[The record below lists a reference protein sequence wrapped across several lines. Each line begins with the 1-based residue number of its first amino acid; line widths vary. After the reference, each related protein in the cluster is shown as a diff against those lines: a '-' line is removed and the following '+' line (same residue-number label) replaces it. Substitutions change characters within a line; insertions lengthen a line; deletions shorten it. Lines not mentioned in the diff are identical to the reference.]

1 MWSLGPV
8 SPSLCPSL
16 LPALRACRPLSGADS
31 SSPGNLPRSP
41 LCRRSRRLPVGVGP
55 CLHSQESGPEGCA
68 QTPAQVSG
76 PGPLARPSSVLRHR
90 PHRSPAPV
98 LPPLSRQTRWQAAG
112 LAGTQGC
119 LTLPPFGFLIAEK
132 FIRSQTIASSKMPR
146 ENNQATLSPCQAPAA
161 EWPVKWRQMVP
172 RCPPWAD
179 D

>member
-1 MWSLGPV
+1 M
-8 SPSLCPSL
+8 
-16 LPALRACRPLSGADS
+16 ARPGAPTAGEAD
-31 SSPGNLPRSP
+31 
-41 LCRRSRRLPVGVGP
+41 V
-55 CLHSQESGPEGCA
+55 CLWDGTVSGPEGCLRPQPRRWA
-68 QTPAQVSG
+68 TG
-76 PGPLARPSSVLRHR
+76 PRHR

-98 LPPLSRQTRWQAAG
+98 LPPLSRQTRWQTAG
-112 LAGTQGC
+112 LAGTQVC

-146 ENNQATLSPCQAPAA
+146 ENNQATLSPCQAAAA